1 MRTRLL
7 ALVIDGTLLD
17 PYGALTDA
25 AREAVAAARRAG
37 LEIVLCTGRRFRTA
51 LPIARALELSGPIVV
66 NNGALVKDLASSRTL
81 HHRYL
86 PAEVYPEVLALAR
99 SVGPPLVYVDAYPE
113 ETDFLTER
121 SEHAHP
127 FQREYLRDHGAH
139 CREVEDLA
147 DSARD
152 DVIMASLMA
161 DAETLGVLRTRAE
174 GALGP
179 RVHTHVIQNKNYQG
193 AILEFLSPQSGK
205 WSALERV
212 ATQAGISLE
221 EIAAVG
227 DDVSDVEMLSRAGFG
242 VAMGNAVASARAAA
256 GFVARSNAEG
266 GVVEAIERVLLR
278 L

>member
-7 ALVIDGTLLD
+7 ALDIDGTLLD
-17 PYGALTDA
+17 PYGALTDV

-37 LEIVLCTGRRFRTA
+37 LAVVLCTGRRFRTA
-51 LPIARALELSGPIVV
+51 LPIAQALELEGPIVV

-81 HHRYL
+81 YHHYL

-113 ETDFLTER
+113 PTDFLTER
-121 SEHAHP
+121 SEQAHP

-147 DSARD
+147 AEDRS
-152 DVIMASLMA
+152 DVIMTSLMG
-161 DAETLGVLRTRAE
+161 DAATLDALRTRAE
-174 GALGP
+174 GGLGR

-205 WSALERV
+205 WSALARV
-212 ATQAGISLE
+212 AAQAGIALE
-221 EIAAVG
+221 AIAAVG
-227 DDVSDVEMLSRAGFG
+227 DDVSDVEMLRRAGFG
-242 VAMGNAVASARAAA
+242 IAMGNAVEAARAAA

-266 GVVEAIERVLLR
+266 GIAEAIERVLLT